1 MTPNRKRWIAIGEC
15 LLLLVVFVLMG
26 LGLDACRILVET
38 AGHSG

>member
-1 MTPNRKRWIAIGEC
+1 MRLRRQWVAILEC
-15 LLLLVVFVLMG
+15 LLVLTVFVLMG